1 MHRIVPKVHARLLAR
16 LPGPLAAASFAA
28 RFAAP
33 RRAARMEPAA
43 DHRDKRP
50 KVEAAAAA
58 EDGGAAVAAAAEA
71 APPAAAAAAPPPP
84 PVAASAL
91 PPPPAKKAPP
101 TPTLLPPPHL
111 PADPAAWD
119 CAVLLVDKPLGWTSF
134 DVCAKLRGALGGLL
148 RRKPSKVKV
157 GHAGTLDPAATGLLV
172 VCVGRGTKSV
182 DTFQAQIKE
191 YTGALRLG
199 EATPSLDAETEVSER
214 APWAHVT
221 DAALAEAAAK
231 LTGEI
236 MQTPPMY
243 SAIRVGGERLYAA
256 ARRGEEVARAARPV
270 TVSRFRVELESEGA
284 QAARFEITC
293 SKGTYVR
300 TLAADLGAAVGSA
313 AHLTA
318 LRRESI
324 GDFRVGAAWQMAD
337 LAAALEAQRRAGAA
351 ARGEAAGAA
360 AAARGA
366 APAAAATEPAAAA
379 EPAVAVAEPVAPA
392 AAAVEDAAPPA

>member
-1 MHRIVPKVHARLLAR
+1 MHRIVPTVHARLLAR
-16 LPGPLAAASFAA
+16 LPGPPAAAAA

-33 RRAARMEPAA
+33 RRVAWMEPAA

-58 EDGGAAVAAAAEA
+58 EDGGAAVAEAEA
-71 APPAAAAAAPPPP
+71 APPAAAAVPPPPPPARAPPPP
-84 PVAASAL
+84 PA
-91 PPPPAKKAPP
+91 AKKAPP
-101 TPTLLPPPHL
+101 APTLLPPPHL
-111 PADPAAWD
+111 PADLAAWD

-148 RRKPSKVKV
+148 RRKPSKIKV

-221 DAALAEAAAK
+221 DAALAAAAAK

-270 TVSRFRVELESEGA
+270 TVSRFCVEREAEDA

-351 ARGEAAGAA
+351 ARGEAADAA

-366 APAAAATEPAAAA
+366 APAAAAEPAAAVEPAVAVEPAAAEPVVAAAA
-379 EPAVAVAEPVAPA
+379 EPL
-392 AAAVEDAAPPA
+392 EDVAPPA